1 MQDNLEAQRTY
12 ALAGSSGTGKTTLSE
27 MILYTA
33 GATNRLGSIESGN
46 TLLDYEPEETKKG
59 GSIQPA
65 YATYIWEKSKHFLVD
80 NPGDPDFLGE
90 MPFQLKA
97 VDGAVYV
104 LDAVGGV
111 KPQDKKMWKDIQKF
125 GLPTVVV
132 VNKMDRERA
141 DFDQCF
147 KGLTDVLG
155 AKPVLLYLPIGSE
168 ADFSGLVDILE
179 NTALLFKEDGS
190 VESGPVPEGLT
201 EKVAELFETTIENIA
216 ESDEA
221 LMEKY
226 LEEGELTPAEIQ
238 QGLRK
243 GILSGEVVPVCAA
256 AAAANKGGRQ
266 ILSIVQN
273 FLPSPLDRSPW
284 VAEDGSERPSAP
296 DAPMSCFVFKT
307 TTTPF
312 GGQLSMLRVLSGSLV
327 SDMVVQNPRK
337 QSKEKMGQLQWVTG
351 KKQEPCKE
359 EVGPGAIVA
368 VAKMKN
374 TSTGNTLCAEKDSF
388 VLALPELAPQAI
400 AFSLKGANKDDE
412 DKMVTAIQKLL
423 EEDTSLKL
431 EHNDETKDILLS
443 GMGQL
448 HIETAVEKV
457 RRRNKVEVQL
467 KTPRVAYRE
476 AVKGTAEV
484 QGRYKKQTG
493 GRGQFGDCWIKI
505 EPNARGEGYEFQN
518 NIVGGVIPKTFIPA
532 VDQGIREAAGKGVL
546 AGFPVVDFKV
556 SLFDGSYH
564 SVDSSEMAFKIAG
577 SMAFKKATEKAGIS
591 LLEPVMKMQIF
602 VPDEFMGDIIGD
614 LSSRRGKVLGY
625 ESNQGITEINAQ
637 VPVAEVLRYAPDL
650 RAMTGG
656 QGIFTMAFDH
666 YEECP
671 SNIQEKVLEEA
682 QAEEEK

>member
-12 ALAGSSGTGKTTLSE
+12 TLAGSSGTGKTTLSE
-27 MILYTA
+27 MILFTA
-33 GATNRLGSIESGN
+33 GATNRLGSIENGN

-65 YATYIWEKSKHFLVD
+65 YATYTWEKSKHFLVD

-97 VDGAVYV
+97 VDGVVYV

-125 GLPTVVV
+125 GLPTVAV

-168 ADFSGLVDILE
+168 AAFSGLVDILD
-179 NTALLFKEDGS
+179 NKALFFKEDGT
-190 VESGPVPEGLT
+190 VESGAVPEDLT
-201 EKVAELFETTIENIA
+201 GKVAELFEATIENIA

-238 QGLRK
+238 DGLRK

-266 ILSIVQN
+266 IVSIIQD

-284 VAEDGSERPSAP
+284 IAEDGSERPSSP
-296 DAPMSCFVFKT
+296 DEPMACFVFKT

-312 GGQLSMLRVLSGSLV
+312 GGQLSLLRVVSGVLV

-374 TSTGNTLCAEKDSF
+374 ASTGDTLCAEKDSF

-400 AFSLKGANKDDE
+400 SFALKGANKDDE

-476 AVKGTAEV
+476 AVKGSAEV

-493 GRGQFGDCWIKI
+493 GRGQFGDCWIKL
-505 EPNARGEGYEFQN
+505 EPNARGEGYEFSN

-532 VDQGIREAAGKGVL
+532 VDQGIREAASKGVL

-591 LLEPVMKMQIF
+591 ILEPVMKMQIY

-637 VPVAEVLRYAPDL
+637 VPMAEVLRYAPDL

-656 QGIFTMAFDH
+656 QGLFTMAFDH

-682 QAEEEK
+682 QADEDT

>member
-65 YATYIWEKSKHFLVD
+65 YATYTWEKSKHFLVD

-147 KGLTDVLG
+147 KGLTGVLG

-179 NTALLFKEDGS
+179 NTALFFKEDGS
-190 VESGPVPEGLT
+190 VESGPVPEDLT
-201 EKVAELFETTIENIA
+201 EKVAELFEATIENIA

-256 AAAANKGGRQ
+256 AAAANKGGSQ
-266 ILSIVQN
+266 IVSIIQD

-284 VAEDGSERPSAP
+284 VAEDGNERPSSP
-296 DAPMSCFVFKT
+296 DVPMSCFVFKT

-312 GGQLSMLRVLSGSLV
+312 GGQLSMLRVLSGRLV
-327 SDMVVQNPRK
+327 SDMVVQNSRK

-374 TSTGNTLCAEKDSF
+374 ASTGDTLCAEKDSF

-412 DKMVTAIQKLL
+412 DKMVTAIHKLL

-505 EPNARGEGYEFQN
+505 EPNTRGEGYEFQN

-591 LLEPVMKMQIF
+591 LLEPVMKMQIH

-637 VPVAEVLRYAPDL
+637 VPMAEVLRYAPDL

-682 QAEEEK
+682 RAEEEK